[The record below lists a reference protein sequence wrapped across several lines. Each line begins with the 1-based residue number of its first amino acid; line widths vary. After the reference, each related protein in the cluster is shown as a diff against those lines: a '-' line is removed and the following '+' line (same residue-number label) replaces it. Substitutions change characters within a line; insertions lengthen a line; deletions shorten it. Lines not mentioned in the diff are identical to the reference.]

1 MKLRFD
7 LQFFGGSK
15 TSTQQIQKRAA
26 QPEELNTLAQ
36 GLYSKIYPGLQSF
49 DANSFSQA
57 NNIAN
62 EVLSQQSSLISQ
74 LPATMSQNNNILN
87 EMLGVT
93 RTGNLPAVLTDNMNA
108 SVNKELQGSMGN
120 MLNSLSER
128 GVLNSS
134 ITGQGISRLGQQAA
148 DAYNKNYLTA
158 YNSVLNGYGQALQG
172 NQGNINSQISALSAL
187 GSIPSQVQENAYA
200 GIMPAFNFW
209 KTWQQLEN
217 SKPEMYDTVVT
228 QKQRSCITPDTRVML
243 KNCKL
248 VPVSELGIYDEIM
261 CWDFVIGELTHAPLM
276 AFYKE
281 EDGEKEHDVIRVKF
295 EDGSSVGV
303 VIEHLFFDLT
313 EGKFV
318 AVNKDSMN
326 YIGHEFAKVND
337 GLVHG
342 VKVTEIV
349 KDGTVTKTYAPQPEK
364 HWNFLAE
371 GFITGNDGQLG
382 FVNRHDFDT
391 KRMHY
396 DYTTYLDDFFTY
408 GRAGYHRFKDLM
420 SDEYF
425 RRNRFD
431 ETQIA
436 VCKGLID
443 FDEFYAY
450 LRKFKHCFIDEWVN
464 LEAKG

>member
-1 MKLRFD
+1 
-7 LQFFGGSK
+7 
-15 TSTQQIQKRAA
+15 
-26 QPEELNTLAQ
+26 
-36 GLYSKIYPGLQSF
+36 
-49 DANSFSQA
+49 
-57 NNIAN
+57 
-62 EVLSQQSSLISQ
+62 
-74 LPATMSQNNNILN
+74 
-87 EMLGVT
+87 MLGVT
-93 RTGNLPAVLTDNMNA
+93 RTGELPSTLTDNMNA

-120 MLNSLSER
+120 MLNSLSGR

-158 YNSVLNGYGQALQG
+158 YNSVLNGYGQALQSG
-172 NQGNINSQISALSAL
+172 QNNLSSILSAINTL
-187 GSIPSQVQENAYA
+187 GEMPSQAQENAYA

-228 QKQRSCITPDTRVML
+228 QKQSSCITPDTRVTL
-243 KNCKL
+243 KNCNL
-248 VPVSELGIYDEIM
+248 IPVSELKDDDEIM
-261 CWDFVIGELTHAPLM
+261 CWDFDNGELTHAPLM

-303 VIEHLFFDLT
+303 VVEHLFFDLT

-337 GLVHG
+337 GMVHG
-342 VKVTEIV
+342 VKVTEIA
-349 KDGTVTKTYAPQPEK
+349 KDGTVAKTYAPQPEK

-382 FVNRHDFDT
+382 FVNRFNFNVNGMCYELRHNL
-391 KRMHY
+391 
-396 DYTTYLDDFFTY
+396 DYPMY
-408 GRAGYHRFKDLM
+408 GITGYNRFKDLM
-420 SDEYF
+420 SLHYYT
-425 RRNRFD
+425 RNRFG

-436 VCKGLID
+436 VSKGLID

-450 LRKFKHCFIDEWVN
+450 LTKFKHCFFDKWVN
-464 LEAKG
+464 EGAR